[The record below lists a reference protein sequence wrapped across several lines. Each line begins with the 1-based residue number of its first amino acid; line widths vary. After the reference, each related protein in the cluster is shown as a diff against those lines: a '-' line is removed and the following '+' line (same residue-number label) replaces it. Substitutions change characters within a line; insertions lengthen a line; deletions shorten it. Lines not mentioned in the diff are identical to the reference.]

1 MSTSRR
7 RVLDSIG
14 GVALG
19 STLSLFLQSG
29 RSRAATAPS
38 PPRSLDALN
47 QTIRSSFSAL
57 RGEKAFLMRSPAFSA
72 SASGASASGAQ
83 TTAAWQ
89 QGLNPSQPL
98 FCGSSFKVYV
108 LAEFLRQL
116 ESGKVSLQEQ
126 LPVND
131 SVRFLSSLVLENVS
145 GTIPASVALEAM
157 IMHSDNTATDMVLKR
172 IGADN
177 VRGLIASLGLPDTRI
192 PTSTRQFFSYLLG
205 APAGVDLGWQGVNKA
220 LEASGTQTRPIIND
234 QETMVGSPADFV
246 RFYSRALQGE
256 LFRTSSSL
264 KEFRRILGLPPAITV
279 LDLPR
284 AHLFLKGGSLDF
296 APDYVMSL
304 AGGMRLCNGR
314 WITFSF
320 QQNWKDTDPAAAKA
334 TIQTFIDTI
343 AGIFRAAAGF
353 FAG

>member
-1 MSTSRR
+1 MVMSTSRR

-29 RSRAATAPS
+29 RSRAATAPA

-72 SASGASASGAQ
+72 SASGASASSTSASGAQ

-157 IMHSDNTATDMVLKR
+157 IMHSDNTATDMS
-172 IGADN
+172 ADN
-177 VRGLIASLGLPDTRI
+177 
-192 PTSTRQFFSYLLG
+192 
-205 APAGVDLGWQGVNKA
+205 
-220 LEASGTQTRPIIND
+220 
-234 QETMVGSPADFV
+234 
-246 RFYSRALQGE
+246 
-256 LFRTSSSL
+256 
-264 KEFRRILGLPPAITV
+264 
-279 LDLPR
+279 
-284 AHLFLKGGSLDF
+284 
-296 APDYVMSL
+296 
-304 AGGMRLCNGR
+304 
-314 WITFSF
+314 
-320 QQNWKDTDPAAAKA
+320 
-334 TIQTFIDTI
+334 
-343 AGIFRAAAGF
+343 
-353 FAG
+353 

>member
-1 MSTSRR
+1 M
-7 RVLDSIG
+7 
-14 GVALG
+14 
-19 STLSLFLQSG
+19 
-29 RSRAATAPS
+29 
-38 PPRSLDALN
+38 
-47 QTIRSSFSAL
+47 
-57 RGEKAFLMRSPAFSA
+57 
-72 SASGASASGAQ
+72 
-83 TTAAWQ
+83 
-89 QGLNPSQPL
+89 
-98 FCGSSFKVYV
+98 
-108 LAEFLRQL
+108 
-116 ESGKVSLQEQ
+116 
-126 LPVND
+126 
-131 SVRFLSSLVLENVS
+131 
-145 GTIPASVALEAM
+145 
-157 IMHSDNTATDMVLKR
+157 
-172 IGADN
+172 
-177 VRGLIASLGLPDTRI
+177 
-192 PTSTRQFFSYLLG
+192 
-205 APAGVDLGWQGVNKA
+205 DLGWQGVNKA

-353 FAG
+353 FSG

>member
-1 MSTSRR
+1 MSPSRR
-7 RVLDSIG
+7 FVIDSIG

-19 STLSLFLQSG
+19 SALSMLLQTG
-29 RSRAATAPS
+29 RSHAATAPAPS
-38 PPRSLDALN
+38 GSIDALN
-47 QTIRSSFSAL
+47 QTILTSFKGL
-57 RGEKAFLMRSPAFSA
+57 RGEKGFLMQSPAP
-72 SASGASASGAQ
+72 GAAGPGAGA
-83 TTAAWQ
+83 TAAWE
-89 QGLNPSQPL
+89 QGLNPGRPL

-131 SVRFLSSLVLENVS
+131 SVRSLSSEVLENVS

-157 IMHSDNTATDMVLKR
+157 IMHSDNTATDLVMQR
-172 IGADN
+172 IGAGS
-177 VRGLIASLGLPDTRI
+177 VRALIASLGLPDTRI

-205 APAGVDLGWQGVNKA
+205 APVGVDLGWQGVKKA
-220 LEASGTQTRPIIND
+220 LDDSGTQTRPIIND

-246 RFYSRALQGE
+246 RFYSMALQGE
-256 LFRTSSSL
+256 LFSSPSSL
-264 KEFRRILGLPPAITV
+264 IAFRRILALPPAITV
-279 LDLPR
+279 LDVPR

-296 APDYVMSL
+296 TPDQVMSL

-320 QQNWKDTDPAAAKA
+320 QQNWQDTDPAAAKA
-334 TIQTFIDTI
+334 TVQTFVDTI
-343 AGIFRAAAGF
+343 AAILQAAAGF
-353 FAG
+353 FGG